1 MMSHA
6 VFYFFATVAVL
17 SALLCILQRN
27 AVAAAMW
34 LVSTMFS
41 LAAIYVLLNAPFIA
55 TMQVLVYAG
64 AVMVLFL
71 FVIMLLNLGAS
82 KSDLRGFG
90 FWLGALVVVGVLASQ
105 LLPLINY
112 SPERLTLEFTRSE
125 ALANPDLVFPAGRAG
140 LEATGVQGVVGAV
153 AQPMFEAY
161 LVPFELTSILLLAA
175 IVGAVVLAKRRI

>member
-1 MMSHA
+1 MSQA

-27 AVAAAMW
+27 PVAAALW

-55 TMQVLVYAG
+55 TMQILVYAG

-125 ALANPDLVFPAGRAG
+125 AMANPDLVFPAGRAG
-140 LEATGVQGVVGAV
+140 LEATGIQGVVGAV

-161 LVPFELTSILLLAA
+161 LIPFELTSILLLAA

>member
-1 MMSHA
+1 MTQA

-27 AVAAAMW
+27 PVAAALW

-41 LAAIYVLLNAPFIA
+41 LAAIYVLLHAPFIA
-55 TMQVLVYAG
+55 VIQVLVYAG

-82 KSDLRGFG
+82 GKSDLRGFG
-90 FWLGALVVVGVLASQ
+90 FWMGALVVVGILASQ
-105 LLPLINY
+105 LLPLLHY
-112 SPERLTLEFTRSE
+112 TPERLTLEFTRSE
-125 ALANPDLVFPAGRAG
+125 AMANPDLVFPAGRAG
-140 LEATGVQGVVGAV
+140 LEATAAQGVVGAV
-153 AQPMFEAY
+153 AQPLFEAY
-161 LVPFELTSILLLAA
+161 LIPFELTSILLLAA